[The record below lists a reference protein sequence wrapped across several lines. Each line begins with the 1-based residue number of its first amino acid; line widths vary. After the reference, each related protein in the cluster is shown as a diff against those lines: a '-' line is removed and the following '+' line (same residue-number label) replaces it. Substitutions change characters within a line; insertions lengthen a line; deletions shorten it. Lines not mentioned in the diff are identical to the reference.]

1 MKEDSLWVR
10 FDSAVSKELLDHLD
24 FESRLAQLELVIYEE
39 AREMLGLVERRVLP
53 PKQKSRRQRE
63 MCEVRNAIKAAVA
76 NQRSALSEDERLG
89 FTCVVDEL
97 KERTQR
103 LRLAEN
109 SRKKRWRCRKEGA
122 RFYENPYQFSK
133 YLLQPREKA
142 SLDVSSETIDEY
154 VKGIATDVLQEQ
166 ELGELLLPEV
176 HQSKVQFDTNKLY
189 RSQFLEM

>member
-1 MKEDSLWVR
+1 
-10 FDSAVSKELLDHLD
+10 
-24 FESRLAQLELVIYEE
+24 
-39 AREMLGLVERRVLP
+39 
-53 PKQKSRRQRE
+53 

-89 FTCVVDEL
+89 FTCVVDDL
-97 KERTQR
+97 KERR
-103 LRLAEN
+103 RSLRRAEN
-109 SRKKRWRCRKEGA
+109 SRKKRWRRRKERA

-133 YLLQPREKA
+133 NLLQPRVKA
-142 SLDVSSETIDEY
+142 SLNVSSATIDEY
-154 VKGIATDVLQEQ
+154 AKGVATDVLREQ